1 MKKNTI
7 ILLVFL
13 TTIVFCLFGCSEK
26 SERNKSLAIGYS
38 SGENYSNIEICSSK
52 VADLIDKDVRSV
64 YDIFL
69 DDFSESTY
77 KGCVAEIVPEEY
89 IYYYVVRDDN
99 KIDGYAECRCKIT
112 NISKKYNNTE
122 YEVGDI
128 INVRQQIYLEL
139 INEDAVLKM
148 LKNVG
153 AYKGNKLIPGVYK
166 INNNL
171 INENDF
177 RLLILDSDF
186 VLAENQPCYAIISVD
201 DNIPYLGTVC
211 YKNDDYNQNIPSDL
225 SSAVSYLK
233 EFLLEN
239 DKDMLE

>member
-1 MKKNTI
+1 MN
-7 ILLVFL
+7 
-13 TTIVFCLFGCSEK
+13 
-26 SERNKSLAIGYS
+26 A
-38 SGENYSNIEICSSK
+38 
-52 VADLIDKDVRSV
+52 
-64 YDIFL
+64 
-69 DDFSESTY
+69 
-77 KGCVAEIVPEEY
+77 EEY
-89 IYYYVVRDDN
+89 IYYYVVSDENRVN
-99 KIDGYAECRCKIT
+99 GYAECRCKIT

-153 AYKGNKLIPGVYK
+153 AYKWNKLIPGVYK
-166 INNNL
+166 LNNNL
-171 INENDF
+171 INENDHE
-177 RLLILDSDF
+177 LLMRRPTFIL
-186 VLAENQPCYAIISVD
+186 VENRPCYASIFVD
-201 DNIPYLGTVC
+201 DNIPYLGTAC
-211 YKNDDYNQNIPSDL
+211 YKNDDYNQNISSDL